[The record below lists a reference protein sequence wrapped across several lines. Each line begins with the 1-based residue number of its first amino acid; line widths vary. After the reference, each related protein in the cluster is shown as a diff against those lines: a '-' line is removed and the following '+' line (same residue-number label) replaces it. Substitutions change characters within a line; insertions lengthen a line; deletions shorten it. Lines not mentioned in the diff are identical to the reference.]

1 MPKKTSKTTTK
12 GVRKSSLLIVRKV
25 NAKGQDYH
33 INTKTGKRASSL
45 DYSLQWKN
53 GKRITNKATKE
64 TIDYI
69 NKFVEPKFKNDI
81 KTRQAIQNDV
91 IQSTKARE
99 LRKRD
104 LNFRKEADTMDFYD
118 IREQIDTAEKEGL
131 KIKILHEGNERY
143 TEYTPAQASE
153 IVNKFIRGINK
164 KIYDTKN
171 KTKVDLQGG
180 KEGTYLPKIRWKR
193 DIEKGE
199 LKLDL
204 KNLVG
209 DIEHEDSLKLF
220 QSHLD
225 NLPENE

>member
-1 MPKKTSKTTTK
+1 MAIQSNKKR
-12 GVRKSSLLIVRKV
+12 VRKSTFLIVRKK

-53 GKRITNKATKE
+53 GKRISNKSTQE
-64 TIDYI
+64 TINYI
-69 NKFVEPKFKNDI
+69 NDFVEPKFKNDI
-81 KTRQAIQNDV
+81 NTRRAIQDDV
-91 IQSTKARE
+91 IKSSEARE

-104 LNFRKEADTMDFYD
+104 LEFKKDADTMDFYD
-118 IREQIDTAEKEGL
+118 IREQITVAEKEGL
-131 KIKILHEGNERY
+131 KIKILHEGNDRY

-164 KIYDTKN
+164 KVYDTKN
-171 KTKVDLQGG
+171 KTKIDLKGS
-180 KEGTYLPKIRWKR
+180 YLPKINWKR
-193 DIEKGE
+193 DISKGE

-209 DIEHEDSLKLF
+209 DEEREDSINIF
-220 QSHLD
+220 QTHLD
-225 NLPENE
+225 NLPEN